1 MDSYRLLRSLVSLLL
16 LALAVP
22 AMAAAGR
29 SASVSGQIVSLSPAA
44 QTLTVQTASGNL
56 AVYQVTP
63 SSHLWRNGSPV
74 GLAGL
79 ALRDTVLTGQV
90 DSRTLRVSNLR
101 ARGPAITTTRG
112 GLTSVD
118 PSLQSLSVGTPAG
131 PRDFLITSATL
142 FVRNGHAATAA
153 DLTAR
158 DSILVHA
165 LATATSEPVAA
176 DVEADG
182 PEDSEVE
189 GTISA
194 VSGSDVTIAPSHGT
208 AVTVHVSDSTM
219 IRLHTSTGEVAG
231 TLADLTTGLKA
242 EAAFDP
248 VSFVAFRI
256 EAAPADGGGQG
267 QHQASHAEG
276 TVDAVDAGAGT
287 ITINP
292 KSGSPVAL
300 TTDSSTRI
308 TRNGAAATLADV
320 KVGDHAAV
328 EYVTATNVATRIEAE
343 SDSENEPAEI
353 AGSVTAAAATS
364 ITIAPRTG
372 DPVTLTLDS
381 STVILINGKP
391 GAATDIQVGDKAEA
405 LYDATTKVA
414 SKVAVESETENEPA
428 EVEGSVTAASS
439 TSVTITPR
447 EGGSAVTLTLGSSTV
462 IMVNDK
468 PGTAADIQVGARA
481 QALYDHTTL
490 AAIAIRISTGD
501 GGGHH

>member
-22 AMAAAGR
+22 ATAAAGR
-29 SASVSGQIVSLSPAA
+29 SAATVSGQILSLSTAA
-44 QTLTVQTASGNL
+44 QTLTVQTASGNQ
-56 AVYQVTP
+56 AVLRVTAA
-63 SSHLWRNGSPV
+63 SHLWRNGSPV
-74 GLAGL
+74 GLADL
-79 ALRDTVLTGQV
+79 ALRDAVLTAQV
-90 DSRTLRVSNLR
+90 DSRTLRVVNLR
-101 ARGPAITTTRG
+101 ARGPAVTTTRG
-112 GLTSVD
+112 GLAGID
-118 PSLQSLSVGTPAG
+118 PSLQSLSVTTPAG
-131 PRDFLITSATL
+131 PRDFILTSATL

-165 LATATSEPVAA
+165 LAGAASEPVAA

-182 PEDSEVE
+182 PEASQVE

-194 VSGSDVTIAPSHGT
+194 VSGSDVTITPSQGN

-231 TLADLTTGLKA
+231 TLADLKTGLRA
-242 EAAFDP
+242 EAGFDP

-256 EAAPADGGGQG
+256 EAAPADGGGQ
-267 QHQASHAEG
+267 QQVSHVEG
-276 TVDAVDAGAGT
+276 TVSAVDAGAGT
-287 ITINP
+287 ITITP
-292 KSGSPVAL
+292 RTGSPVAL
-300 TTDSSTRI
+300 TTDSATRI
-308 TRNGAAATLADV
+308 TRNDAAATLADI
-320 KVGDHAAV
+320 KVGDHAAA
-328 EYVTATNVATRIEAE
+328 EYVTATNVATRIAAE
-343 SDSENEPAEI
+343 SETETEPAEI
-353 AGSVTAAAATS
+353 GGSVTAASATS
-364 ITIAPRTG
+364 ITITPHTG
-372 DPVTLTLDS
+372 DPVALTLDS
-381 STVILINGKP
+381 STVILVNGKP
-391 GAATDIQVGDKAEA
+391 GTVTDIKVGDKAEA

-414 SKVAVESETENEPA
+414 SKVAVESETETEPA
-428 EVEGSVTAASS
+428 EVEGHVTAATS
-439 TSVTITPR
+439 TSVTITPQ
-447 EGGSAVTLTLGSSTV
+447 EGGSAVTLTLSSTTV